1 MRALR
6 LMKVRKMTKK
16 NKQIVFKFIFYSSGL
31 I

>member
-1 MRALR
+1 MR

-16 NKQIVFKFIFYSSGL
+16 NKQIVFKLKNIFNSSGL